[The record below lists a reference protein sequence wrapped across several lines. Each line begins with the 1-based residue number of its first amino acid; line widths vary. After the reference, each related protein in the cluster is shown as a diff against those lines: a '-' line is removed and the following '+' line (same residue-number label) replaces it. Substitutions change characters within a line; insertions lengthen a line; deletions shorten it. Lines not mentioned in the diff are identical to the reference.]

1 MTVTGDG
8 AGDEQ
13 SRVDRQ
19 PPAFPQVANSQSD
32 QSTAGTPG
40 LFSPAAPVAA
50 ETSAIQTSAIA
61 PPSQNGNRGGS
72 RLRWIV
78 AGLATILVV
87 AALGGVLFLAAP
99 RAGAASATAH
109 YVPADTGMYA
119 EVNLSLPGD
128 QHDNMAAFMSHF
140 PGFAD
145 QAAFQQKLDETL
157 NTVLTSRSNGALDWN
172 NDVKPWF
179 GGQIAVFGDPS
190 PVSDEPV
197 VGTAPQ
203 AQTQPE
209 VVLAFTV
216 SDESKLQSVI
226 DSKSGSSQVSTE
238 TYQGQQIDTIAQPAG
253 MSRAVSYVVTD
264 DALLASPNVDLL
276 KQALDVKAGSKPAL
290 ADDSFFTQQLAALH
304 ADRIGTFYL
313 DAGKAVAA
321 MPQPSDSPLSANCM
335 QLTQAMAS
343 VKYVGELRAESDHLA
358 FNMRAQ
364 TPTGANVPPAPQNK
378 TTTLAQAMPND
389 TMVYLEMRNAGAN
402 LGWMIKN
409 LLACSATQ
417 SGANGAVPSGL
428 DILGGGN
435 ADQLFE
441 QFLGAKPEDY
451 FNFLDDVALGV
462 TYANDKVG
470 GGIVA
475 TVDDQAVA
483 TQRVD
488 KLLALLQ
495 MAGQFGGAQSGTQ
508 IATQSADHNGV
519 KVTTVT
525 VTGVGTPDAGAPP
538 VSFQVATANN
548 RLYLGLNDFVTGALD
563 RQANDSLSS
572 SARYQKAIS
581 AAPADNAGILYVDVA
596 GALAAYEAELPAA
609 TRQDFET
616 NKKPFLDPLSSFSLV
631 SHIDNGMVVTNGF
644 LYVE

>member
-1 MTVTGDG
+1 
-8 AGDEQ
+8 
-13 SRVDRQ
+13 
-19 PPAFPQVANSQSD
+19 
-32 QSTAGTPG
+32 
-40 LFSPAAPVAA
+40 
-50 ETSAIQTSAIA
+50 
-61 PPSQNGNRGGS
+61 
-72 RLRWIV
+72 
-78 AGLATILVV
+78 
-87 AALGGVLFLAAP
+87 
-99 RAGAASATAH
+99 
-109 YVPADTGMYA
+109 
-119 EVNLSLPGD
+119 
-128 QHDNMAAFMSHF
+128 
-140 PGFAD
+140 
-145 QAAFQQKLDETL
+145 
-157 NTVLTSRSNGALDWN
+157 
-172 NDVKPWF
+172 
-179 GGQIAVFGDPS
+179 
-190 PVSDEPV
+190 
-197 VGTAPQ
+197 
-203 AQTQPE
+203 
-209 VVLAFTV
+209 
-216 SDESKLQSVI
+216 
-226 DSKSGSSQVSTE
+226 
-238 TYQGQQIDTIAQPAG
+238 

-495 MAGQFGGAQSGTQ
+495 MVGQFGGAQSGTQ

-525 VTGVGTPDAGAPP
+525 VTGVGTPDTGAPP
-538 VSFQVATANN
+538 SASRLPPRTIASTWVSMTS
-548 RLYLGLNDFVTGALD
+548 
-563 RQANDSLSS
+563 SL
-572 SARYQKAIS
+572 ARSIARPTTRFPP
-581 AAPADNAGILYVDVA
+581 APATRRRFRRRRPIMRASCTSTSPA
-596 GALAAYEAELPAA
+596 RWLPMKTSSRQRRGRISRR
-609 TRQDFET
+609 TRSR
-616 NKKPFLDPLSSFSLV
+616 SS
-631 SHIDNGMVVTNGF
+631 IR
-644 LYVE
+644 